1 MDVIARWHEQVA
13 QGDPALLDALIAED
27 CVFQSPAVHSPQVG
41 KAVTL
46 KYLRAAMAVL
56 NNPTFRY
63 PRNGGIHMLPDRLA
77 ERVPGIRYR
86 EEATEIDTER
96 HTVTTSRGARI
107 PYSAAVNTMPLPLL
121 LARLKPHETGLAQ
134 AGSRLDWTEIYD
146 LNLGIARPRVSAIK

>member
-1 MDVIARWHEQVA
+1 MNVIARWHEHVA

-63 PRNGGIHMLPDRLA
+63 LGEWVGADSAVLEFEA
-77 ERVPGIRYR
+77 EVDGLTVNCVDMIWWNEAGQIIRFKVMVRPLKALNALVARMAAELTR
-86 EEATEIDTER
+86 EA
-96 HTVTTSRGARI
+96 
-107 PYSAAVNTMPLPLL
+107 
-121 LARLKPHETGLAQ
+121 
-134 AGSRLDWTEIYD
+134 
-146 LNLGIARPRVSAIK
+146 